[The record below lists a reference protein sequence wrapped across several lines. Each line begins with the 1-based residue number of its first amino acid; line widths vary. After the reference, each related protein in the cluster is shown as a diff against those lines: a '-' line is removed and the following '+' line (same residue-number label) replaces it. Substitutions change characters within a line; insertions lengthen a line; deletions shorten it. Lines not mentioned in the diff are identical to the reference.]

1 MTDTKIALVTGANKG
16 IGLETCRQLAQ
27 LGIKVLMGARD
38 EKRGTA
44 AAGKL
49 QTEGLDVEFLLLDVT
64 NKDHIAGVRKYID
77 EKFGRLDI
85 LVNNAGIAHAD
96 EPLFSNSAAT
106 VSSQVLQ
113 ETFAVNFFGLVQLT
127 QALLPLIRKSKAGR
141 IVNLSSMLGSLTLHS
156 SPQAGLDDIKPLAYN
171 ASKAAVNQF
180 TIHLAAAL
188 KDTSIKVNSAHPG
201 WVKTDL
207 GGQEAPMD
215 TVEGAK
221 TGVTLATLDN
231 NGPSGGFFHMG
242 ETVPW

>member
-64 NKDHIAGVRKYID
+64 TKDHIAAVCNYID

-127 QALLPLIRKSKAGR
+127 QALLPLIRKSKAGC
-141 IVNLSSMLGSLTLHS
+141 IVNLSRPDSTIS
-156 SPQAGLDDIKPLAYN
+156 SPLPITLPRLR
-171 ASKAAVNQF
+171 
-180 TIHLAAAL
+180 
-188 KDTSIKVNSAHPG
+188 SINLPYT
-201 WVKTDL
+201 W
-207 GGQEAPMD
+207 QP
-215 TVEGAK
+215 
-221 TGVTLATLDN
+221 
-231 NGPSGGFFHMG
+231 P
-242 ETVPW
+242 